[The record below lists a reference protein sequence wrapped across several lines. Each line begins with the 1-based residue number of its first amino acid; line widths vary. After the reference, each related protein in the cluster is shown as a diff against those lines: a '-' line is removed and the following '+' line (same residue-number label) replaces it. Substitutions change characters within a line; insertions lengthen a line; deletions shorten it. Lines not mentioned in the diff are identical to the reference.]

1 MNSADWR
8 IAEIRC
14 GAISHVPL
22 VGHAEA
28 CPSWDKCDH
37 GAHEI
42 PNERDPKGQRN
53 KGGMIQHS
61 VRKE

>member
-1 MNSADWR
+1 MGSADWR
-8 IAEIRC
+8 VAEVHS

-28 CPSWDKCDH
+28 CPSREQCDH

-42 PNERDPKGQRN
+42 PNERGPKGQCKRW
-53 KGGMIQHS
+53 HDSRS
-61 VRKE
+61 VRKD